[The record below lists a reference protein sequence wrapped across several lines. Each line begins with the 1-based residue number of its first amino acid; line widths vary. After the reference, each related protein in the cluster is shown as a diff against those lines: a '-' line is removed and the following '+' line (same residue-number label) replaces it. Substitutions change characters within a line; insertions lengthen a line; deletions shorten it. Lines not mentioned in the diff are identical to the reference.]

1 MEFYPEGCRKSL
13 AKTFESVEEIKNAM
27 MKNEIIEGKVLL
39 CDREHN
45 LHIDLGAI
53 RGIIQREEGAL
64 GIGDGTVRDIALIS
78 KVGKNV
84 CFNIMGF
91 QRDVFGNTCAVL
103 SRKNVQKRCKEEFLD
118 NLALGDI
125 IDAKVTHL
133 EKFGAF
139 IDIGAGINALI
150 PIDMLSVSR
159 ISHPRQRLSEGQ
171 KIKVVLR
178 KREGDKLTFSLKELL
193 GTWEENAELFTPGE
207 TVTGVIRS
215 IEDYGVFIEL
225 MPNLAGLAELE
236 DGLFEGQ
243 SVAVYI
249 KSIIKQKMKIKLII
263 VEAYDYDE
271 KGKELVY
278 FNNDSHISYWL
289 YSPKDSAKLIETD
302 FNEI

>member
-1 MEFYPEGCRKSL
+1 M
-13 AKTFESVEEIKNAM
+13 
-27 MKNEIIEGKVLL
+27 
-39 CDREHN
+39 
-45 LHIDLGAI
+45 
-53 RGIIQREEGAL
+53 
-64 GIGDGTVRDIALIS
+64 
-78 KVGKNV
+78 
-84 CFNIMGF
+84 
-91 QRDVFGNTCAVL
+91 
-103 SRKNVQKRCKEEFLD
+103 QKRCKEEFLD

-236 DGLFEGQ
+236 DGLAKSLCISITTAIYHIGFIPQKTAQ
-243 SVAVYI
+243 S
-249 KSIIKQKMKIKLII
+249 
-263 VEAYDYDE
+263 
-271 KGKELVY
+271 
-278 FNNDSHISYWL
+278 
-289 YSPKDSAKLIETD
+289 
-302 FNEI
+302 

>member
-1 MEFYPEGCRKSL
+1 
-13 AKTFESVEEIKNAM
+13 
-27 MKNEIIEGKVLL
+27 
-39 CDREHN
+39 
-45 LHIDLGAI
+45 
-53 RGIIQREEGAL
+53 
-64 GIGDGTVRDIALIS
+64 
-78 KVGKNV
+78 
-84 CFNIMGF
+84 
-91 QRDVFGNTCAVL
+91 
-103 SRKNVQKRCKEEFLD
+103 
-118 NLALGDI
+118 
-125 IDAKVTHL
+125 
-133 EKFGAF
+133 
-139 IDIGAGINALI
+139 
-150 PIDMLSVSR
+150 MLSVSR

-271 KGKELVY
+271 KG
-278 FNNDSHISYWL
+278 
-289 YSPKDSAKLIETD
+289 
-302 FNEI
+302 